1 MIDGSLF
8 LSFFDSSFT
17 FHRCRQPLLAAMSPT
32 PSSIDSASASS
43 LEPVP
48 GETLLFFLLALA
60 LFYYVFRVAKRTFAG
75 RQSVARAVKAATE
88 GEDD

>member
-1 MIDGSLF
+1 MCEKDHLQQLGPFFHFPSTAAADSFSSSLPY
-8 LSFFDSSFT
+8 SMSRSAD
-17 FHRCRQPLLAAMSPT
+17 AA
-32 PSSIDSASASS
+32 S

-48 GETLLFFLLALA
+48 GESLIFFVLALL

-88 GEDD
+88 GDD